1 MSSASRSIRA
11 RVSLSRDLCLTCPL
25 AILSPRDFKG
35 GAIRIHLHR
44 MRKRFVRLVE
54 EEISQFVSDPAAH
67 REEVVYLV
75 DLISK

>member
-1 MSSASRSIRA
+1 
-11 RVSLSRDLCLTCPL
+11 
-25 AILSPRDFKG
+25 
-35 GAIRIHLHR
+35 